1 MSDIHGIGLPE
12 EKKET
17 TEREEIPQKIMTEY
31 SKNNNRYQI
40 KDLLKQPERGKT
52 IYLIQRDKEKNYS
65 RFIRNYTI

>member
-1 MSDIHGIGLPE
+1 MELGSQRKR
-12 EKKET
+12 KKQQ
-17 TEREEIPQKIMTEY
+17 REEIPQKIMTEY